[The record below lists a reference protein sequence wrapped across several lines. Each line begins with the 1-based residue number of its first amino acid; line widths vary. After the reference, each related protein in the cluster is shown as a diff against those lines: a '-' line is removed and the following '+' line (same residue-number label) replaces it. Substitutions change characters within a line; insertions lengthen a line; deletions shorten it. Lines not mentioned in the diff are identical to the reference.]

1 MSFRKRINNVLF
13 IDFVYCER
21 MLKNMNYWC
30 TYKLVSQMDINDVNF
45 NKNKA
50 KLNNVPANK

>member
-21 MLKNMNYWC
+21 MLEI
-30 TYKLVSQMDINDVNF
+30 T
-45 NKNKA
+45 
-50 KLNNVPANK
+50 NNQGILMFMLEITIRGRF

>member
-21 MLKNMNYWC
+21 MLEITNNQQILMF
-30 TYKLVSQMDINDVNF
+30 KLEIATWGRF
-45 NKNKA
+45 
-50 KLNNVPANK
+50 